1 MLPNGGCE
9 ERSTST
15 IHVWERF
22 GLVGGGCVCVCV
34 FWLGL
39 GSSYTVREEGQSLIA
54 AWEGKDGGT
63 AILAYRK
70 GKQKKVRHSWSE
82 DICASI
88 YLSVSPLTGAL
99 MCVFLT
105 VNKEGDA
112 KRTGVDMLSPKIHN
126 GVQKGRPSTCCL
138 NSHCERKAST
148 YNARAYHAGHEGTRE
163 KAASWCLIAL
173 CVLCVCGAC

>member
-1 MLPNGGCE
+1 
-9 ERSTST
+9 
-15 IHVWERF
+15 
-22 GLVGGGCVCVCV
+22 VCVCV
-34 FWLGL
+34 LARPRQQL
-39 GSSYTVREEGQSLIA
+39 YSREEGQSLIA

-70 GKQKKVRHSWSE
+70 GKQKKVRHSWRE

-112 KRTGVDMLSPKIHN
+112 KRTGVDILSPKIHT
-126 GVQKGRPSTCCL
+126 GVQKGRPSTAV
-138 NSHCERKAST
+138 SIHIASERPLRTTLGLTMQDMK
-148 YNARAYHAGHEGTRE
+148 GRE
-163 KAASWCLIAL
+163 KRQLH
-173 CVLCVCGAC
+173 GA

>member
-63 AILAYRK
+63 AILAWETR
-70 GKQKKVRHSWSE
+70 
-82 DICASI
+82 
-88 YLSVSPLTGAL
+88 
-99 MCVFLT
+99 
-105 VNKEGDA
+105 EGEGIFVH
-112 KRTGVDMLSPKIHN
+112 R
-126 GVQKGRPSTCCL
+126 STCLCL
-138 NSHCERKAST
+138 HLQV
-148 YNARAYHAGHEGTRE
+148 H
-163 KAASWCLIAL
+163 
-173 CVLCVCGAC
+173 